1 MFETASIIEKYCEV
15 AERVIANQYKRINE
29 SADCYDPDEIEELK
43 LTVEMAEY
51 SLALQ
56 RDMAEKLDQICDKLE
71 ILLGKI

>member
-1 MFETASIIEKYCEV
+1 MFETAGIIEKYCEV
-15 AERVIANQYKRINE
+15 AEKLIENQYKRINE
-29 SADCYDPDEIEELK
+29 SADCYDPDEIEEMK

-71 ILLGKI
+71 FLLGKI